1 MSLVRIRPSLP
12 TKPRVFPGFFLFI
25 PSPKLSVRQPNGR
38 FLIVPALLLSLRRSP
53 PPKKNTLLP
62 CSNLFRHLVSFS
74 VLSGII
80 PHIKTFSRLIS
91 RRFSLSSKAP
101 DANCLYSCLVVQ
113 KPKEKTEKTYIFFFG
128 VTIFTTRIKT
138 TKKNTLLPC
147 SNLFRHLVSF
157 SVLSGIIPHIKTFSR
172 LISRRFSL
180 SSKAPD
186 ANCLYSCL
194 VVQKP
199 KEKTEKTYIFFF
211 GVTIFTTRIKTTKK
225 NKNGPN
231 KNPGETGVSICSK
244 RYRKLFGSRQALNR
258 SKRGKSQQYGGS
270 ADQNIYD
277 TAQNAH

>member
-25 PSPKLSVRQPNGR
+25 PSPKLSVQQPNGR

-53 PPKKNTLLP
+53 PKKHALAMLK
-62 CSNLFRHLVSFS
+62 LVSASCFFS
-74 VLSGII
+74 VFSGII
-80 PHIKTFSRLIS
+80 PHIKTFSYLIS
-91 RRFSLSSKAP
+91 RRFSLSP
-101 DANCLYSCLVVQ
+101 
-113 KPKEKTEKTYIFFFG
+113 
-128 VTIFTTRIKT
+128 
-138 TKKNTLLPC
+138 
-147 SNLFRHLVSF
+147 
-157 SVLSGIIPHIKTFSR
+157 
-172 LISRRFSL
+172 
-180 SSKAPD
+180 KAPD

>member
-12 TKPRVFPGFFLFI
+12 TKTLGFPRVFPFYPFPETFRTADER
-25 PSPKLSVRQPNGR
+25 PFSD
-38 FLIVPALLLSLRRSP
+38 RSRASFVITTFS
-53 PPKKNTLLP
+53 PKKNTLLP

-80 PHIKTFSRLIS
+80 PHIKTFS
-91 RRFSLSSKAP
+91 
-101 DANCLYSCLVVQ
+101 
-113 KPKEKTEKTYIFFFG
+113 
-128 VTIFTTRIKT
+128 
-138 TKKNTLLPC
+138 
-147 SNLFRHLVSF
+147 H
-157 SVLSGIIPHIKTFSR
+157 

-244 RYRKLFGSRQALNR
+244 RYRKLFRSRQALNR

>member
-1 MSLVRIRPSLP
+1 MRSARARG
-12 TKPRVFPGFFLFI
+12 RAGFFF
-25 PSPKLSVRQPNGR
+25 KLVLALVARGWFFLLVKWLALRAGQRQGGVFR
-38 FLIVPALLLSLRRSP
+38 LP
-53 PPKKNTLLP
+53 PP
-62 CSNLFRHLVSFS
+62 
-74 VLSGII
+74 
-80 PHIKTFSRLIS
+80 
-91 RRFSLSSKAP
+91 
-101 DANCLYSCLVVQ
+101 
-113 KPKEKTEKTYIFFFG
+113 
-128 VTIFTTRIKT
+128 
-138 TKKNTLLPC
+138 KKNTLLPC

>member
-53 PPKKNTLLP
+53 PQKKHALAMLK
-62 CSNLFRHLVSFS
+62 LVSASCFFFRPLRHNS
-74 VLSGII
+74 AY
-80 PHIKTFSRLIS
+80 KKFSRLIS
-91 RRFSLSSKAP
+91 RRFSSSPKAP

-113 KPKEKTEKTYIFFFG
+113 KPKEKTEKTYIFFF
-128 VTIFTTRIKT
+128 
-138 TKKNTLLPC
+138 
-147 SNLFRHLVSF
+147 
-157 SVLSGIIPHIKTFSR
+157 
-172 LISRRFSL
+172 
-180 SSKAPD
+180 
-186 ANCLYSCL
+186 
-194 VVQKP
+194 
-199 KEKTEKTYIFFF
+199 E
-211 GVTIFTTRIKTTKK
+211 VTIFTTRIKTTKK

-244 RYRKLFGSRQALNR
+244 RYRKLFRSRQALNR

>member
-1 MSLVRIRPSLP
+1 MAGELRWLEQRNHN
-12 TKPRVFPGFFLFI
+12 PRVVGSNPTLATNKTPGFSGVFPFY
-25 PSPKLSVRQPNGR
+25 PFPETFRTAAERPFSD
-38 FLIVPALLLSLRRSP
+38 RSRASFVITTFS

-91 RRFSLSSKAP
+91 RRFSSSP
-101 DANCLYSCLVVQ
+101 
-113 KPKEKTEKTYIFFFG
+113 
-128 VTIFTTRIKT
+128 
-138 TKKNTLLPC
+138 
-147 SNLFRHLVSF
+147 
-157 SVLSGIIPHIKTFSR
+157 
-172 LISRRFSL
+172 
-180 SSKAPD
+180 KAPD

-244 RYRKLFGSRQALNR
+244 RYRKLFRSRQALNR

>member
-91 RRFSLSSKAP
+91 RRFSSSPKAP
-101 DANCLYSCLVVQ
+101 D
-113 KPKEKTEKTYIFFFG
+113 E
-128 VTIFTTRIKT
+128 
-138 TKKNTLLPC
+138 
-147 SNLFRHLVSF
+147 
-157 SVLSGIIPHIKTFSR
+157 
-172 LISRRFSL
+172 
-180 SSKAPD
+180 
-186 ANCLYSCL
+186 NCLYSCL

-244 RYRKLFGSRQALNR
+244 RYRKLFRSRQALNR